1 MTKGNHVEKLK
12 DRTVIVTGAASGIGE
27 ATVRR
32 LLHDGARVVAADL
45 RAEDVEHAHADT
57 DAGDRL
63 LAFAIDVAEPA
74 LAASLV
80 EAAEERFGPLHGL
93 VNCAGVRGVGNIL
106 DVTPE
111 ELDRVLSINLAGT
124 LFTCQAFARSV
135 TEGEPRGAAIVNVS
149 SAAGIRAVPNRLAY
163 VASKFGVVG
172 ISQAMALEL
181 GPYGIRVN
189 VVCPGMIRTP
199 MTTPMFADPE
209 NVERIRAAHPIGRE
223 GDPEEIAATNAF
235 LVSDDASFITG
246 SVLAVDGGNT
256 AGTPSFGGREQVA
269 SPPTVQELEN

>member
-1 MTKGNHVEKLK
+1 MDRLIG
-12 DRTVIVTGAASGIGE
+12 RTVIVTGAASGIGQ

-32 LLHDGARVVAADL
+32 LQAEGANVVAADL
-45 RAEDVEHAHADT
+45 SEEAVTSALNDVEDP
-57 DAGDRL
+57 DRL
-63 LAFAIDVAEPA
+63 FPVAVDVAQPTAGSA
-74 LAASLV
+74 LV
-80 EAAEERFGPLHGL
+80 GAAEEAFGRLHGL
-93 VNCAGVRGVGNIL
+93 VNCAGVRGVGDVL

-111 ELDRVLSINLAGT
+111 ELERVLAVNLNGT
-124 LFTCQAFARSV
+124 LFMCQAFARAL
-135 TEGEPRGAAIVNVS
+135 TENGTPGGAIVNVS

-181 GPYGIRVN
+181 GPHGIRVN

-223 GDPEEIAATNAF
+223 GEATEIAAANAF
-235 LVSDDASFITG
+235 LLSDDASFMTG
-246 SVLAVDGGNT
+246 SVIAVDGGNT
-256 AGTPSFGGREQVA
+256 AGTPSFGGRDQQAAHNHETPA
-269 SPPTVQELEN
+269 HEEN

>member
-1 MTKGNHVEKLK
+1 VQRLQ
-12 DRTVIVTGAASGIGE
+12 DRTVIVTGAASGIGQ
-27 ATVRR
+27 ATARR
-32 LLHDGARVVAADL
+32 LVAEGARVVAADL
-45 RAEDVEHAHADT
+45 SSDAVERALNDVQT
-57 DAGDRL
+57 PDRL
-63 LAFAIDVAEPA
+63 LAFGIDVSQSAQAED
-74 LAASLV
+74 LVRAAQD
-80 EAAEERFGPLHGL
+80 EFGDLHGL

-106 DVTPE
+106 DVTPD

-124 LFTCQAFARSV
+124 LFTCQAFARAV
-135 TEGEPRGAAIVNVS
+135 TQGDARGASIVNVS

-181 GPYGIRVN
+181 GPYGVRVN

-199 MTTPMFADPE
+199 MTTPMFVDPD

-223 GDPEEIAATNAF
+223 GSPEEIAATNAF
-235 LVSDDASFITG
+235 LVSDDASFMTG

-256 AGTPSFGGREQVA
+256 AGTPSFGGREQTTSA
-269 SPPTVQELEN
+269 PATQEQEI